1 MSVAE
6 PIAETLTTLV
16 IRKAGGELLKHVQL
30 FDVYQGSPIPE
41 GHKSL
46 AYSLTYQ
53 TDERPLTDKEV
64 ARVHAKIVKAA
75 ERELGAKLR
84 DGSN

>member
-1 MSVAE
+1 V
-6 PIAETLTTLV
+6 
-16 IRKAGGELLKHVQL
+16 
-30 FDVYQGSPIPE
+30 

-53 TDERPLTDKEV
+53 TDERTLTDKEV
-64 ARVHAKIVKAA
+64 ARVHEKIVKTA

-84 DGSN
+84 A